1 MTLCLAPVSFQSGS
15 VLKWKHVS
23 RPKKKKRMVYL
34 EGPGMQ
40 RFVLSLG
47 FILKFCRKRYIT
59 VWGKG
64 EGREKG
70 KNVRHASKNPQEK
83 YSQSPATCCFVTVC
97 SVLME
102 VESLKTLVFGL
113 CCFPAPGSAV
123 V

>member
-34 EGPGMQ
+34 EGRGTQ

-59 VWGKG
+59 VLEKK
-64 EGREKG
+64 RKKG
-70 KNVRHASKNPQEK
+70 KKVRHANKNPQEK
-83 YSQSPATCCFVTVC
+83 YS
-97 SVLME
+97 
-102 VESLKTLVFGL
+102 
-113 CCFPAPGSAV
+113 
-123 V
+123 